1 MNRQTIA
8 AALLS
13 CAGLAGCAT
22 FVEGTDQTIFV
33 NLSPPTAT
41 CAVVR
46 KGEAIASVSDTSN
59 VINITKSRRDIF
71 FECEAPGYQRRVFK
85 VESGASGWG
94 LAGCAFYGACIADYT
109 TGALNKYPG
118 TVSVVLRKL

>member
-1 MNRQTIA
+1 MNRLYRVLAIA
-8 AALLS
+8 LGAS
-13 CAGLAGCAT
+13 VVGCAT

-33 NLSPPTAT
+33 NLSPSTAT
-41 CAVVR
+41 CAVMR

-71 FECEAPGYQRRVFK
+71 SNANAPGYQRRVLR

-94 LAGCAFYGACIADYT
+94 LAGCALYGACLADYS
-109 TGALNKYPG
+109 TGALNKYPES
-118 TVSVVLRKL
+118 VSVVLNKL